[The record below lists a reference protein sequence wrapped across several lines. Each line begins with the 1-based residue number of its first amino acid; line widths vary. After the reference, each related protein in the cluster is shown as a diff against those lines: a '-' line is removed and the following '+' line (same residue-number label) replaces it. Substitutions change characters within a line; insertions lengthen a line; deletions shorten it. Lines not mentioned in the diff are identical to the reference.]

1 MGGERETTVC
11 ASKATS
17 KDTTVLGDI
26 RIHEAKGEVHF
37 HADSSGLKVAVPCG
51 VWFQAWTR
59 LMNEGGI
66 FNYIDPKRN
75 TIIQVDTIVDG
86 AKIDAKVSINTIEI
100 GDTFKALQEFTI
112 GK

>member
-11 ASKATS
+11 ASKATN

-26 RIHEAKGEVHF
+26 RIHEAKGEIHF

-59 LMNEGGI
+59 LMNQGGI
-66 FNYIDPKRN
+66 FNYIDSKRG
-75 TIIQVDTIVDG
+75 TIIQVNAVVDD
-86 AKIDAKVSINTIEI
+86 AKIDAEISVNKIEI
-100 GDTFKALQEFTI
+100 GETFKALQEFTT